1 MVMLIHRLLVNTA
14 FGPTDVEAM
23 AQAFEAICTQLDI
36 KRADER
42 EVIAHRVIDCAKR
55 GTLNRQDICKM
66 VVSEFQDQA
75 ALDDSEVRAL

>member
-1 MVMLIHRLLVNTA
+1 MLIHRLLVNTA

-42 EVIAHRVIDCAKR
+42 EVIARRVIDCAKR
-55 GTLNRQDICKM
+55 GTLDSQDIRKM
-66 VVSEFQDQA
+66 VVSGFQDQA